1 MKVSIKLISD
11 IQDKQNTLLHK
22 HLGLADDLL
31 PYLSIK
37 QNARLTKR
45 LDEYWNIEKYNDKS
59 WDLECE
65 IKDLIDYYAKKIPNR
80 VLAKTISDI
89 SWKCHIYS
97 DTCMVLMDELKL
109 ENNND

>member
-37 QNARLTKR
+37 QKARLTKR
-45 LDEYWNIEKYNDKS
+45 LDEYWNMKKYNDKS

-65 IKDLIDYYAKKIPNR
+65 IKDLIDYSKKIPNR

-97 DTCMVLMDELKL
+97 DTWLVLTDELKL
-109 ENNND
+109 ENNNE